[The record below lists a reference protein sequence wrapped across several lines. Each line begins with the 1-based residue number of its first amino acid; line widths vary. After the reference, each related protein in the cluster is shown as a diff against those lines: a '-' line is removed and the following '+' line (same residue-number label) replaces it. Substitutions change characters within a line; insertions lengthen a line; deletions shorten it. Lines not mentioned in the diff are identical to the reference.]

1 MRFIHTADIHL
12 GATPESKMDWAVH
25 RGDEMWGTFER
36 LIKKVKEDEIELLI
50 IAGDLFHR
58 QPLLRELKEVD
69 YLFSTIPDT
78 KVVLCAGN
86 HDAIKKGSFYRN
98 FEWNKNVYFLDSKTV
113 DCVPID
119 DLGVDVYGLSYYKNE
134 ITEPLY
140 DDIQIKN
147 PYRINILVAHG
158 GDDKHIPINK
168 RKIMLEGFDYV
179 AFGHIHIP
187 DLDEA
192 NRMAYSGSLEPIDV
206 NEIGPRGFIYGEVTK
221 QNLNIRFQSFSKREY
236 KHAEM
241 TVTTNAPNM
250 ELRHTLMEFI
260 EKEGRDNI
268 YKVTI
273 VGYRNPDFDID
284 LEGLAQ
290 VGNVV
295 SVMDRTEPDYDFEEL
310 YERNKDNL
318 LGMFIKKYI
327 DQDVLSPIQQKTLY
341 YGVKAL
347 LEAMED
353 KQ

>member
-241 TVTTNAPNM
+241 TVTTNATNM

-295 SVMDRTEPDYDFEEL
+295 SVTDREL

-318 LGMFIKKYI
+318 LGMFIEKYI